1 MSTLTTT
8 LGLVK
13 IFGCYHSSLLYSSP
27 AQQVT
32 SILSS
37 WLLQWGV
44 FAVDAEE
51 KDDLAEESAEDAI
64 VRSKVSYSKDAW
76 LRPACLEVLLKLS
89 LFSDIPDSSIRKL
102 FLSCLSLFFA
112 CEDSFIETLLCIL
125 RLEVDDGRGGR
136 LARSGL
142 FSFMLNILNSSF
154 FIFVF
159 LRAKTKGEISE

>member
-1 MSTLTTT
+1 M
-8 LGLVK
+8 
-13 IFGCYHSSLLYSSP
+13 
-27 AQQVT
+27 
-32 SILSS
+32 
-37 WLLQWGV
+37 
-44 FAVDAEE
+44 
-51 KDDLAEESAEDAI
+51 
-64 VRSKVSYSKDAW
+64 
-76 LRPACLEVLLKLS
+76 KLS

-112 CEDSFIETLLCIL
+112 REDSFIETLLCIL